1 MNFNITGNGKM
12 MKNGPYLIKFSD
24 FFHQYTLISKGKHR
38 LLSCH
43 DYFDYNSTDFSQIIE
58 KLGCGWGEQP
68 SVFYHL
74 DVKEMSVSN
83 ISGALTH

>member
-12 MKNGPYLIKFSD
+12 IEKRAVFNQILR
-24 FFHQYTLISKGKHR
+24 FFHQYTLMSKGKHR